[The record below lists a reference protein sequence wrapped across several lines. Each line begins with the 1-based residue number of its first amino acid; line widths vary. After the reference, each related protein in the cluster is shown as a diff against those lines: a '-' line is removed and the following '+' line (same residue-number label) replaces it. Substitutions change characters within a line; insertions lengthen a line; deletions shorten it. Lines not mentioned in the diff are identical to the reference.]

1 MMSRKELY
9 SLLENNEKELVRL
22 TSDLI
27 KINSEN
33 PTGSQRE
40 IIDFVKKYLSDAGV
54 EVQEVAASEDHPC
67 ILAEIGSDEGF
78 SIIINGHVDVV
89 PAGDLSQWEFD
100 PFGGSITDT
109 QILGRGTSDMKA
121 GIACALFVM
130 KLLKQSGA
138 QLDGNVRLHIVSDEE
153 TGGKYGTK
161 WLCQQGYAKGADA
174 CLVAEP
180 TSRYTIEIGQKG
192 SNELILRAYGK
203 TAHGS
208 LENYKGDNAILKL
221 SKVLQNIGRLRRVE
235 GKYTVDQQEALSN
248 SKYIA
253 KTKLN
258 VPGVENVIDHVTA
271 NVATING
278 GNKLNMVPDFCEAH
292 VDMRL
297 PIGIDLRQLEH
308 EIREM
313 IKESRVEGVEYEADW
328 KNFGNSTSIDSHI
341 VQTLR
346 KNAEDIWKIE
356 VLPAYQ
362 WASSDA
368 NYYRKLNIP
377 TIQYGPSNT
386 EGIHSYNENV
396 DIEDVINASKI
407 YLLTICDLLGI
418 S

>member
-1 MMSRKELY
+1 M
-9 SLLENNEKELVRL
+9 
-22 TSDLI
+22 
-27 KINSEN
+27 
-33 PTGSQRE
+33 
-40 IIDFVKKYLSDAGV
+40 
-54 EVQEVAASEDHPC
+54 
-67 ILAEIGSDEGF
+67 
-78 SIIINGHVDVV
+78 
-89 PAGDLSQWEFD
+89 
-100 PFGGSITDT
+100 
-109 QILGRGTSDMKA
+109 
-121 GIACALFVM
+121 
-130 KLLKQSGA
+130 
-138 QLDGNVRLHIVSDEE
+138 
-153 TGGKYGTK
+153 
-161 WLCQQGYAKGADA
+161 
-174 CLVAEP
+174 
-180 TSRYTIEIGQKG
+180 
-192 SNELILRAYGK
+192 
-203 TAHGS
+203 
-208 LENYKGDNAILKL
+208 KL
-221 SKVLQNIGRLRRVE
+221 SKVLQNIGRLRRIG

-313 IKESRVEGVEYEADW
+313 IKESCVEGVEYEADW
-328 KNFGNSTSIDSHI
+328 KNFGNSTPIDSQI